1 MGILGF
7 GRAKRLEDLKMGEL
21 RKERAVQEVEQDKQL
36 RGIKRLQEEYDRRLG
51 LASDPG
57 VGSAER
63 DVHAYQMSIASKR
76 KTRSEADLQRT
87 ITRMAA
93 LDAAMDVLRMK
104 RELEKRGVWKRIN
117 ELDEEALED
126 QLDAIAVSTK
136 ESGNKLE
143 TIVRMLEPDADDVK
157 FERGAEFDRARAEI
171 ELAAREKAEGDGV
184 GSRV

>member
-7 GRAKRLEDLKMGEL
+7 GKAKTLEDLKVGEL
-21 RKERAVQEVEQDKQL
+21 RKERVVQELEQDKQL
-36 RGIKRLQEEYDRRLG
+36 RAIKRLQEEYDRRLE

-63 DVHAYQMSIASKR
+63 DVHAYQMAIASKR

-93 LDAAMDVLRMK
+93 LDTAIDVLRLK
-104 RELEKRGVWKRIN
+104 RELEKKGVWKRIN

-126 QLDAIAVSTK
+126 QLDEIALRMK
-136 ESGNKLE
+136 ESDNKLD
-143 TIVRMLEPDADDVK
+143 TIIHVLEPDAGDVK
-157 FERGAEFDRARAEI
+157 FDRGAEFDSARAHI
-171 ELAAREKAEGDGV
+171 DRVAQEKMG
-184 GSRV
+184 